1 MSEENNLVAVVR
13 TEFGKGAA
21 RRARRDGQVPTVLY
35 GHGED
40 PRHLNVPARD
50 FAAILRAHGT
60 NAILTLD
67 IEGTEQVAL
76 TKSVVVHPIRNYI
89 EHADLLVIK
98 KGEKV
103 TIDVNVIVVGDAAAG
118 TMVAQDASTI
128 SIEADAL
135 HIPEQI
141 EVSVEG
147 LEIGTQI
154 LASQLELPKGST
166 LQADADTLIVNV
178 VAAPTE
184 ADLEEGAEAP
194 PPTRLQKR
202 PDPLGSNRTHCA
214 RRVIPIRSDAPFVRS
229 RKNQA
234 RK

>member
-154 LASQLELPKGST
+154 LASQLEL
-166 LQADADTLIVNV
+166 
-178 VAAPTE
+178 
-184 ADLEEGAEAP
+184 
-194 PPTRLQKR
+194 
-202 PDPLGSNRTHCA
+202 
-214 RRVIPIRSDAPFVRS
+214 
-229 RKNQA
+229 
-234 RK
+234 

>member
-154 LASQLELPKGST
+154 LASQLELPTGSV

-194 PPTRLQKR
+194 AA
-202 PDPLGSNRTHCA
+202 DEA
-214 RRVIPIRSDAPFVRS
+214 AEE
-229 RKNQA
+229 A
-234 RK
+234 